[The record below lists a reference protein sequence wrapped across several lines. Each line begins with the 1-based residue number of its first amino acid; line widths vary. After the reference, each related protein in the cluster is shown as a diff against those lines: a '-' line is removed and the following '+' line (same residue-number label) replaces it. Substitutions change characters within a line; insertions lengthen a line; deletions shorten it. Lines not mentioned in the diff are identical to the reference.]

1 MQHWHVVVAV
11 AAVAAGK
18 QVSAVCR
25 MSVRIPGPCQQPY
38 CTAGIA
44 AAAAVVVVVR
54 SSSARSCSDCQPT
67 SIRIH
72 RLS

>member
-44 AAAAVVVVVR
+44 AAAAVVVVR